1 MTDAIVAALNEN
13 TAVLRQILAV
23 LTSQQAAANAN
34 GLAPG
39 EELTTADCYMVR
51 DKTDGEPMLMFY
63 VKDHPR
69 RTICVGKLYFEK
81 FGLLPFAPDMSKKHW
96 KSKQTPERD
105 DIPEGYLIEMPHM
118 LAYVRSTREAKE
130 GQGMDSKPIV
140 RILHWLDEA
149 DEPIPFTPIGKSL
162 AATTPTTAT
171 TMESAV
177 AVAGTALANYRTVI
191 TNIVDFASEVTL
203 AMDMIASGWSDKQ
216 SKEGKGIPAVQSA
229 SELSDK
235 HLELLTNAIRQAPD
249 KYKTY
254 WSKIKPKAPKGN
266 GK

>member
-1 MTDAIVAALNEN
+1 MSDAIVNALNEN

-23 LTSQQAAANAN
+23 LASQQAAANEN

-96 KSKQTPERD
+96 KSKATPERD
-105 DIPEGYLIEMPHM
+105 DIPDGHLIDMPHM

-149 DEPIPFTPIGKSL
+149 DEPIPFTPIGKQL
-162 AATTPTTAT
+162 TTPPT
-171 TMESAV
+171 TMEAAV
-177 AVAGTALANYRTVI
+177 AVAGTALANYRSVI
-191 TNIVDFASEVTL
+191 TQVVDFAAETTM

-216 SKEGKGIPAVQSA
+216 HRKDNTIPVVQA
-229 SELSDK
+229 ANELEDK
-235 HLELLTNAIRQAPD
+235 HLETLAKAVRENITGYK
-249 KYKTY
+249 KY
-254 WSKIKPKAPKGN
+254 WASIKPKAPKGN